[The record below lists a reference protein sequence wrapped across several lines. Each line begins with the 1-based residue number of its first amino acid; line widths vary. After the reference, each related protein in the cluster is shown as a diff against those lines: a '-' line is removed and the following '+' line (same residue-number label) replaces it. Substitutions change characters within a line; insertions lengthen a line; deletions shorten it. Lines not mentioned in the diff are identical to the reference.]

1 MRQEKMKIAIYED
14 MAKSGYQCKI
24 ISSDHIKDLQSE
36 IEGQYHQGLFDEQF
50 YREELDGFD
59 FKIADS
65 FAWSTSLIIVA
76 AHQPQVRVTFT

>member
-1 MRQEKMKIAIYED
+1 MSEDTLKITLFEKL
-14 MAKSGYQCKI
+14 AKSVYQCKI

-36 IEGQYHQGLFDEQF
+36 IEGQYHQGLSDEQF

-65 FAWSTSLIIVA
+65 FAGSTSLIIVA
-76 AHQPQVRVTFT
+76 AP